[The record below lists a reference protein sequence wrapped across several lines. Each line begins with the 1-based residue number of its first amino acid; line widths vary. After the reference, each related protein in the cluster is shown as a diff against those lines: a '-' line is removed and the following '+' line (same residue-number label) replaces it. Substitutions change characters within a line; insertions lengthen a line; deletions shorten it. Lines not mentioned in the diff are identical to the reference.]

1 MLISDIPHFLAIY
14 NELKYKY
21 KKHNFRM
28 KGLTVKSN
36 GT

>member
-1 MLISDIPHFLAIY
+1 MLRSDIQIFLDIY